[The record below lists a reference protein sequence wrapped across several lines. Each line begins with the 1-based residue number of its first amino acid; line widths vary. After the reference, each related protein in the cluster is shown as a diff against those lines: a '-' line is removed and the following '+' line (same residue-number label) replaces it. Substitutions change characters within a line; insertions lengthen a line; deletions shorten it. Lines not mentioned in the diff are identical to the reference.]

1 VGAGTRR
8 APRFSRGPPHEA
20 HRAIRTQTD
29 PPRAAGDSPMIDGV
43 CVKHAP
49 LLDATVE
56 KPKARVNPSSH
67 RIAPVAPGADETDAA
82 LVSAAREGN
91 AGACF
96 RICSKYA
103 PLVSR
108 LVGAYFGPGA
118 ERDDLA
124 QEVFLRVFSRI
135 GDVRDPRA
143 LRGFIAGI
151 CLGVARNTSRRARIR
166 SILRLSPRGDLP
178 DIPIPGIEDEAR
190 QTLRHLWRLLSS
202 ASGEDRSLFVCRHVE
217 KMEMSDVAAAHGM
230 NIVTAK
236 RRVARMTSR
245 ISAAMQQDAVL
256 ADYAGK
262 LLGKDR

>member
-1 VGAGTRR
+1 MNHL
-8 APRFSRGPPHEA
+8 PPGLCPGFIRVA
-20 HRAIRTQTD
+20 ASGLVRRTQLTTLSESAACCERRFTFRM
-29 PPRAAGDSPMIDGV
+29 PR
-43 CVKHAP
+43 
-49 LLDATVE
+49 LTT
-56 KPKARVNPSSH
+56 PKADVNPSPNRDAS
-67 RIAPVAPGADETDAA
+67 VAPSAAETDAT
-82 LVSAAREGN
+82 LVAAARKGD

-96 RICSKYA
+96 RLWSKYA

-108 LVGAYFGPGA
+108 LVGAYFGPGRA
-118 ERDDLA
+118 DNLA

-135 GDVRDPRA
+135 DEVRDPRA

-178 DIPIPGIEDEAR
+178 DFPIAGIEDEAR
-190 QTLRHLWRLLSS
+190 QALRHLWRLLSS
-202 ASGEDRSLFVCRHVE
+202 ASAEDRSLFVCRHVE
-217 KMEMSDVAAAHGM
+217 KMEMSDVATAHGL
-230 NIVTAK
+230 NISTAK

-262 LLGKDR
+262 LVGKAR